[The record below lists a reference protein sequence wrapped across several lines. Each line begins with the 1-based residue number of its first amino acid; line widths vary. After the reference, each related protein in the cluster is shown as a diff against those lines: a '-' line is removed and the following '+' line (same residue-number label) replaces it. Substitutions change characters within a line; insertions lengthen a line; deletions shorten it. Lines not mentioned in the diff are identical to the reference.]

1 METLS
6 INKEFTP
13 WKKKI
18 PVAPPTTDEDIIGG
32 TLDTEWINIDHL
44 VNLTLWALIQDK
56 GEPTYKESSIIQ
68 YGRQISKLYGFMWID
83 GFKLQEVNDTG
94 IPKIINNSKELIGMI
109 EDGLDKIKFTERTI
123 KNYYSLLLL
132 LSRVGGYDEAYKLYR
147 KNFDEI
153 KGTITEKSIKQEPTE
168 KDKVLEGLSI
178 KTLEGHLHYHY
189 KKIMASK
196 KNDEEAAR
204 LYMLGFLHTTQALRN
219 EAADMIL
226 SNVYLTTD
234 MDPKTNFIYCKG
246 RNSKVM
252 VIRNNKVRNPDR
264 GDPAKEVKLSKKC
277 NSAVNRYIETMKN
290 LEKFQ
295 PRMRLC
301 PKPENSALDSMSSS
315 NYTYLFKKIWE
326 HQKLELTSTS
336 LRKLYAIDIRKQ
348 HKGKMTEEIAACEVL
363 DHSQGTHNLDYVIY
377 FE

>member
-1 METLS
+1 M
-6 INKEFTP
+6 
-13 WKKKI
+13 
-18 PVAPPTTDEDIIGG
+18 
-32 TLDTEWINIDHL
+32 
-44 VNLTLWALIQDK
+44 
-56 GEPTYKESSIIQ
+56 
-68 YGRQISKLYGFMWID
+68 
-83 GFKLQEVNDTG
+83 
-94 IPKIINNSKELIGMI
+94 
-109 EDGLDKIKFTERTI
+109 
-123 KNYYSLLLL
+123 
-132 LSRVGGYDEAYKLYR
+132 GGYDEAYKLYR